1 MSRISFSPRGMTAR
15 ATRSPTWKMPYR
27 SAAEPSPS
35 ARSRA
40 RGRMRRSSASFA
52 SAMFPSTK
60 PVSVMRSQKRRR
72 SPRKVKAKRPNAVPS
87 ARTVSGP
94 FERTVLSRRKRGDNE
109 TDDHEI
115 TEGRVELRGLQV
127 DHRDR
132 ALLAARAELGRA
144 DLPHEER
151 QRQHREQRPRREQA
165 REHRDRERQ
174 VRADDEG
181 DVEPVRRVAAH
192 RHRERARTRA
202 RILADIAPL
211 VPMEDRG

>member
-1 MSRISFSPRGMTAR
+1 MAYS
-15 ATRSPTWKMPYR
+15 
-27 SAAEPSPS
+27 SAADPTPK
-35 ARSRA
+35 ARSRV

-94 FERTVLSRRKRGDNE
+94 FERTVLSRRECGDHE

-115 TEGRVELRGLQV
+115 PERRVQLRRLQV

-144 DLPHEER
+144 D
-151 QRQHREQRPRREQA
+151 
-165 REHRDRERQ
+165 
-174 VRADDEG
+174 
-181 DVEPVRRVAAH
+181 
-192 RHRERARTRA
+192 
-202 RILADIAPL
+202 
-211 VPMEDRG
+211 